1 MSEGGRGGIV
11 EGRGC
16 WCWCCCVG
24 VVVDVGVVVG
34 VVAVAAL
41 KVVPAIIGFLTWTLS
56 IPKKRDRDTR
66 DKNMPPYRPCSTTA
80 QQREQHH

>member
-1 MSEGGRGGIV
+1 MV
-11 EGRGC
+11 LVLLC
-16 WCWCCCVG
+16 WCF
-24 VVVDVGVVVG
+24 VDVGVVVG